1 MMDGH
6 LLSGM
11 PGLIL
16 TSAVLIATPGPS
28 VMFLIGQVI
37 AAGRAHAAR
46 SVFGNAL
53 GMSLV
58 AIILSFGLGELI
70 TRSDYTLLV
79 IRLIGAL
86 ILIIIGLQYLRMR
99 DLPNKAEGN
108 DQAANPRSL
117 VSGIIVGFTNPKA
130 LIMFG
135 VVVPS
140 FLAGGARNP
149 ASVLLLYS
157 SIPILLGI
165 MIDLV
170 WVMTA
175 HILSRNVIMK
185 RMNLRAINRIG
196 GVLII
201 VMSIVLVW
209 ESLAP
214 LFS

>member
-1 MMDGH
+1 MDSH
-6 LLSGM
+6 NFLSGM
-11 PGLIL
+11 SGLII
-16 TSAVLIATPGPS
+16 TSAILIAVPGPS
-28 VMFLIGQVI
+28 VMFFIGQVV
-37 AAGRAHAAR
+37 AAGRWHAAR
-46 SVFGNAL
+46 SVLGNAL
-53 GMSLV
+53 GMSLI
-58 AIILSFGLGELI
+58 AIILSLGIGELI

-86 ILIIIGLQYLRMR
+86 ILIMIGLQYLRMR
-99 DLPNKAEGN
+99 DPPNKAEGT

-117 VSGIIVGFTNPKA
+117 VSGIIVGLTNPKA

-140 FLAGGARNP
+140 FLAGGARSP

-175 HILSRNVIMK
+175 HTLSRNVIMK
-185 RMNLRAINRIG
+185 RMNMRAINRIG
-196 GVLII
+196 GGLII
-201 VMSIVLVW
+201 VMAIILVW
-209 ESLAP
+209 ESLTP